1 MFAGVKEKQVVAIAM
16 QRRYTTSANVSA
28 LYNKLEQMSGISRLE
43 LRDSHDY
50 DAYALV
56 FQLGKYQITL
66 VTYICKIS
74 MILFLATVVPT
85 KSDSDEIVVYNCYV
99 KH

>member
-16 QRRYTTSANVSA
+16 QRRYTTNANVSA
-28 LYNKLEQMSGISRLE
+28 LYSKLEQMSGISRLE

-56 FQLGKYQITL
+56 FQLGKSQITVL
-66 VTYICKIS
+66 TCICK
-74 MILFLATVVPT
+74 MN
-85 KSDSDEIVVYNCYV
+85 DIVSSYCRVIQE
-99 KH
+99 

>member
-1 MFAGVKEKQVVAIAM
+1 M

-56 FQLGKYQITL
+56 FRLGKFQITV
-66 VTYICKIS
+66 VTCICKIN
-74 MILFLATVVPT
+74 
-85 KSDSDEIVVYNCYV
+85 DIVSSYCRTNQE
-99 KH
+99 